1 MSKSDFLNNFS
12 NNVLNISPDNIFPLH
27 IPINKISNETNEKKV
42 FKFITKK
49 RGRINKAHSKQKCL
63 NENNQLDIQKKV
75 HNKFSSDNV
84 RRRIKVLFNKYTV
97 TLLNKL
103 VKRKWSSIKMKFLK
117 MDVKISKNIGIEFN
131 RNLLNKKIRDII
143 INVSCKYKNKKN
155 NLNLIKFIETQKDNE
170 EILEILNMTYK
181 DLYIYYLKSTKDN
194 SLVNSYEANKEN
206 LLHLYGKEYL
216 DKFVKIS
223 ENFVP
228 FFTNTKN
235 RKSRKFNEI
244 NIINIPLENEIETTS
259 NSNALSNDDN
269 KQNQKITMVSTST
282 QTDICDINS
291 KIIFFS

>member
-12 NNVLNISPDNIFPLH
+12 NNVLNISPNNIVPLH

-194 SLVNSYEANKEN
+194 SLVNSYEANKEK
-206 LLHLYGKEYL
+206 LLHL
-216 DKFVKIS
+216 
-223 ENFVP
+223 
-228 FFTNTKN
+228 
-235 RKSRKFNEI
+235 
-244 NIINIPLENEIETTS
+244 
-259 NSNALSNDDN
+259 
-269 KQNQKITMVSTST
+269 
-282 QTDICDINS
+282 
-291 KIIFFS
+291 